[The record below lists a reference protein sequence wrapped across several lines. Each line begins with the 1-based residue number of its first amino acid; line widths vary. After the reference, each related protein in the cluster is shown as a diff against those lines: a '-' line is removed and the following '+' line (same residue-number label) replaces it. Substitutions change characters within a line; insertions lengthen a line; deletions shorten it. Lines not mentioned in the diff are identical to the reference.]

1 LTEERSGS
9 GDNVINNFNERLSRG
24 ARNLL
29 IDCADC
35 QPGDKVLIINEIC
48 ETAYYDPDL
57 CRALSDVA
65 EQNDLQVQMLSIPFN
80 SKVCEP
86 DDALMSEISKAD
98 CTIFLA
104 RLGDQIR
111 FRPNKAKSMQV
122 INYALDCE
130 MLASPFG
137 TTEYGA
143 FDSLKNLVNGAL
155 SNARDIHV
163 SCPAGTN
170 FRGAPPNVGKASEDT
185 TLKRFPVSVFA
196 PMGATGFQGRI
207 AQRGFLT
214 GTGSQYYSPWACEL
228 KESLFVL
235 FEGTRITGFEGSKRD
250 VAAAKAHY
258 EFVAQKYEI
267 DTYCVHSWHAG
278 IHPGCEYRQTA
289 GRNFER
295 WSGSAFGNPRLLH
308 FHTCGDYPPG
318 EISLNVLDPTVR
330 IDGVAVWQDGT
341 FHPERI
347 AGGAA
352 LLDDHP
358 NMRLVFDN
366 PATNVGQ
373 AACGN
378 LVYA

>member
-1 LTEERSGS
+1 MT
-9 GDNVINNFNERLSRG
+9 DTFYERLSQG

-35 QPGDKVLIINEIC
+35 QPGDSVLIIH
-48 ETAYYDPDL
+48 ETCDSPHYDPELGPAL
-57 CRALSDVA
+57 CKVAARHHLRAK
-65 EQNDLQVQMLSIPFN
+65 MLSVPFN
-80 SKVCEP
+80 SEVRDP
-86 DDALMSEISKAD
+86 DAALAEEIAQAD

-111 FRPNKAKSMQV
+111 FRPNSVRSTQV

-130 MLASPFG
+130 MLASSFG
-137 TTEYGA
+137 TTEYAA
-143 FDSLKNLVNGAL
+143 FDQLKDLVNAAL
-155 SNARDIHV
+155 ASTSEIHV
-163 SCPAGTN
+163 TCPAGTD
-170 FRGAPPNVGKASEDT
+170 FRGRPPLMDQTAGDT

-196 PMGATGFQGRI
+196 PVGATGFEGRI
-207 AQRGFLT
+207 AQKGFLT

-228 KESLFVL
+228 KEPLFVL
-235 FEGTRITGFEGSKRD
+235 FEGTRITGFEGSATD

-258 EFVAQKYEI
+258 EFVAQRYGI
-267 DTYCVHSWHAG
+267 DPYCIHSWHAG

-289 GRNFER
+289 GSNFER

-318 EISLNVLDPTVR
+318 EISLNVLDPTVH
-330 IDGVAVWQDGT
+330 IDGIAVWEDGR
-341 FHPERI
+341 FYPERL
-347 AGGAA
+347 AGGAD
-352 LLDDHP
+352 LLAAYP
-358 NMRLVFDN
+358 SMRATFEN
-366 PATNVGQ
+366 PAFNVGQ